1 MHMFRIANHHKTVFL
16 EHVCKSDLPCTLT
29 SVLVI
34 WLYNVC
40 PMCVQQEDGSADLT
54 DTVSLTVPPAV
65 PVLDSAML
73 LDVEPVFKENL
84 AELLD
89 GLGVFNC

>member
-1 MHMFRIANHHKTVFL
+1 
-16 EHVCKSDLPCTLT
+16 
-29 SVLVI
+29 
-34 WLYNVC
+34 
-40 PMCVQQEDGSADLT
+40 MCVQQEDGSADLT